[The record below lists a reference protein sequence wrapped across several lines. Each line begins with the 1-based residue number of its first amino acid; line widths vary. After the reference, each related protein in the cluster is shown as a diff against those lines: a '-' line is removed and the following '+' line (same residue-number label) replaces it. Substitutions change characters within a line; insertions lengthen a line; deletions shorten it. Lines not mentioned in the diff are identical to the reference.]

1 MYKVEDSILG
11 CITNVRH
18 LLPKNLKSIHWAD
31 VEPELTLHK
40 SYRYTLTKNTYD
52 VPKQRAVLLYTKRI
66 LTLRCPTLYNEYSDS
81 ALSYF
86 IQSGF

>member
-40 SYRYTLTKNTYD
+40 SYRYTLH